1 MPIPKPAAVFDR
13 THEWDELARFC
24 VDPAPGL
31 RIGVVRGRRR
41 HGKSFLL
48 GHLCRAVDG
57 VYTLALQQSR
67 AMALDRFA
75 DSLARGLGFRVGRFT
90 SWVEAMDTAADVLT
104 SRRDATTPP
113 LLVLDE
119 FPYLVA
125 HSPELPSV
133 LQALYDQRG
142 PSSGRPPL
150 RIVLC
155 GSAISTMS
163 TLLAG
168 DQALRGRAVLD
179 MRIGPFGFR
188 DAAEYWGVSDPD
200 TAFLVDAVLGG
211 AAGYRD
217 VIGDAPESVS
227 GERGEEG
234 FYRWLSRSVFNPS
247 HILFTEPEYLL
258 AEDPRISDRA
268 TYHAIWEAVASGAA
282 TPTQIG
288 GLVGM
293 DARSLTYHLNIMKA
307 AAFIRYDQD
316 LLLQRKPVITVAD
329 PIVRFHDLI
338 VRPNLVDFEM
348 REGRAAW
355 ERSRETFSSKVL
367 GPHFEDLAR
376 QWTLRYGR
384 ERGLDDIGQVGTTAI
399 PCREHR
405 GHEVDVVALS
415 RTSRPRDKGARI
427 TVIGEAK
434 ATDKHGTAAD
444 VRRLEHIR
452 ELLCT
457 QGWDAGD
464 SVLALFTRSEPA
476 PDLVEAER
484 AGRVLLMALWDVYG
498 TG

>member
-1 MPIPKPAAVFDR
+1 MPTPKPPAVFDR
-13 THEWDELARFC
+13 THEWAELARFC
-24 VDPAPGL
+24 TDPAPGL

-48 GHLCRAVDG
+48 EHLCRAVDG

-75 DSLARGLGFRVGRFT
+75 DGLSQGLGFRVGRFD

-104 SRRDATTPP
+104 SRRAADDTPP

-142 PSSGRPPL
+142 PSTGKPAL

-168 DQALRGRAVLD
+168 DQALRGRAVID

-188 DAAEYWGVSDPD
+188 DAAEYWGVADDPA

-211 AAGYRD
+211 APGYRD
-217 VIGDAPESVS
+217 VVGDPPKPGS
-227 GERGEEG
+227 GEDG
-234 FYRWLSRSVFNPS
+234 FYEWLARSVFNPS

-293 DARSLTYHLNIMKA
+293 EAKTLTYHLNIMKA

-316 LLLQRKPVITVAD
+316 ILLQRKPVITVAD

-355 ERSRETFSSKVL
+355 ERSRETFSAKVL

-376 QWTLRYGR
+376 QWTLRYAR
-384 ERGLDDIGQVGTTAI
+384 ERDLDDIGQVGTTTVA
-399 PCREHR
+399 CREHR
-405 GHEVDVVALS
+405 GHEIDVVALS
-415 RTSRPRDKGARI
+415 RASRARDKRARI
-427 TVIGEAK
+427 TLIGEAK
-434 ATDKHGTAAD
+434 ATNKPRTCSDL
-444 VRRLEHIR
+444 RRLQHIR
-452 ELLCT
+452 ELLCA
-457 QGWDAGD
+457 QGWDAEGCA
-464 SVLALFTRSEPA
+464 LAVYVRSEPSSE
-476 PDLVEAER
+476 LVAEAV
-484 AGRVLLMALWDVYG
+484 AGRVQLVGLRDLYG
-498 TG
+498 AA

>member
-1 MPIPKPAAVFDR
+1 
-13 THEWDELARFC
+13 
-24 VDPAPGL
+24 
-31 RIGVVRGRRR
+31 
-41 HGKSFLL
+41 
-48 GHLCRAVDG
+48 
-57 VYTLALQQSR
+57 
-67 AMALDRFA
+67 MALDRFA
-75 DSLARGLGFRVGRFT
+75 DELGQGLGIRVGRFT
-90 SWVEAMDTAADVLT
+90 SWVEAMDVAADLLT
-104 SRRDATTPP
+104 GRRDADAPPP

-133 LQALYDQRG
+133 LQALYDRRG

-150 RIVLC
+150 RIILC

-168 DQALRGRAVLD
+168 DQALRGRAVID

-188 DAAEYWGVSDPD
+188 DAAEYWGVEDSG

-211 AAGYRD
+211 APGYRD
-217 VIGDAPESVS
+217 VVGAPPEP
-227 GERGEEG
+227 GAEG
-234 FYRWLSRSVFNPS
+234 FYDWLARSVFSPS

-268 TYHAIWEAVASGAA
+268 TYHAIWEAVANGAA

-293 DARSLTYHLNIMKA
+293 DARQLTYHLNVMKA
-307 AAFIRYDQD
+307 AAFIRYEQD

-384 ERGLDDIGQVGTTAI
+384 ERGLDDIGHVGTTTVA
-399 PCREHR
+399 CREHR
-405 GHEVDVVALS
+405 GHEIDVVALS
-415 RTSRPRDKGARI
+415 RASRPRDKRARI
-427 TVIGEAK
+427 TLLGEAK
-434 ATDKHGTAAD
+434 ATNKPRTVAD
-444 VRRLEHIR
+444 LQRLVHIR
-452 ELLCT
+452 DLLCA
-457 QGWDAGD
+457 QGWDADGAL
-464 SVLALFTRSEPA
+464 LAVYVRSEPA
-476 PDLVEAER
+476 PDLRQAAE
-484 AGRVLLMALWDVYG
+484 AGRVLLVGMSDLYG
-498 TG
+498 GLG

>member
-1 MPIPKPAAVFDR
+1 MTIPKPAAVFDR
-13 THEWDELARFC
+13 THEWDELTRFC
-24 VDPAPGL
+24 TDSAPGL

-48 GHLCRAVDG
+48 EHLCRAVDG

-67 AMALDRFA
+67 AMALDRFS
-75 DSLARGLGFRVGRFT
+75 DSLARAIGFRVGRFT
-90 SWVEAMDTAADVLT
+90 SWVEAMDAAADVLT
-104 SRRDATTPP
+104 SRRAQETPP

-119 FPYLVA
+119 FPYLVT

-150 RIVLC
+150 RIILC

-168 DQALRGRAVLD
+168 DQALRGRAVID

-188 DAAEYWGVSDPD
+188 DAAEYWGVADPE

-217 VIGDAPESVS
+217 VVGDPPEP
-227 GERGEEG
+227 GDDG
-234 FYRWLSRSVFNPS
+234 FYAWLARSVFNPS

-293 DARSLTYHLNIMKA
+293 DAKSLTYHLNIMKA

-329 PIVRFHDLI
+329 PVVRFHDLI
-338 VRPNLVDFEM
+338 VRPNLVDFEL

-384 ERGLDDIGQVGTTAI
+384 ERGLDDIGQVGTTTVA
-399 PCREHR
+399 CREHR
-405 GHEVDVVALS
+405 GHEVDVVALD
-415 RTSRPRDKGARI
+415 RASRPRDKSARV
-427 TVIGEAK
+427 TLLGEAK
-434 ATDKHGTAAD
+434 ATNKPRTAAD
-444 VRRLEHIR
+444 LRRLEHIR
-452 ELLCT
+452 DVLCA
-457 QGWDAGD
+457 QGWAADDA
-464 SVLALFTRSEPA
+464 VLALYARSAPA
-476 PDLVEAER
+476 ADLAQAVREGRGMFVGMRDLYGLGR
-484 AGRVLLMALWDVYG
+484 ARA
-498 TG
+498 

>member
-1 MPIPKPAAVFDR
+1 MTIPKPADVFGR

-24 VDPAPGL
+24 TEQASGL

-48 GHLCRAVDG
+48 EHLCRSVDG

-67 AMALDRFA
+67 AMALDRFSE
-75 DSLARGLGFRVGRFT
+75 SLARGTGVRTGRFT
-90 SWVEAMDTAADVLT
+90 SWVEAMDAAADVLT
-104 SRRDATTPP
+104 SRRDTQTAVP

-142 PSSGRPPL
+142 PSSGKPPL
-150 RIVLC
+150 RIILC

-168 DQALRGRAVLD
+168 DQALRGRAVID

-188 DAAEYWGVSDPD
+188 DAAEYWGTADPE

-211 AAGYRD
+211 APGYRD
-217 VIGDAPESVS
+217 VVGNAPDPGD
-227 GERGEEG
+227 EG
-234 FYRWLSRSVFNPS
+234 FYTWLSRSVFNPS

-268 TYHAIWEAVASGAA
+268 TCHAIWEAVASGAA

-293 DARSLTYHLNIMKA
+293 DAKSLTYHLNIMKA

-384 ERGLDDIGQVGTTAI
+384 ERGLDDIGQVGTATVA
-399 PCREHR
+399 CREHR
-405 GHEVDVVALS
+405 GHEIDVVALS
-415 RTSRPRDKGARI
+415 RASRPRDKSARI
-427 TVIGEAK
+427 TLLGEAK
-434 ATDKHGTAAD
+434 ATNKPRTVAD
-444 VRRLEHIR
+444 LRRLEHIR
-452 ELLCT
+452 DLLCT
-457 QGWDAGD
+457 QGWDAGGA
-464 SVLALFTRSEPA
+464 VLAVYARKGAA
-476 PDLVEAER
+476 PDLVDAAG
-484 AGRVLLMALWDVYG
+484 AGRGLLVDMGELYG
-498 TG
+498 AGPGE